1 MYLEFKDNGLGSSS
15 DPGSGIEPTILCYG
29 CEHICFLA
37 CTSCEGCQGT
47 CSGIAK

>member
-15 DPGSGIEPTILCYG
+15 DPDSGIEPTIL
-29 CEHICFLA
+29 
-37 CTSCEGCQGT
+37 CEGCQGT